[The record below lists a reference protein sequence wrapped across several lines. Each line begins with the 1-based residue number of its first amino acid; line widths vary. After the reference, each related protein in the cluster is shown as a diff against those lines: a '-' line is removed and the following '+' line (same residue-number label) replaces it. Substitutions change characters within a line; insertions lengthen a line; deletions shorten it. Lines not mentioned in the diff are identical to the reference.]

1 MTARGGQHSDIA
13 IHLYMLIRHY
23 KVIKCEIQASEVLQ
37 GWEGND
43 GWVAPTANTR
53 EIANLDR
60 YIADVARDI
69 DNLATQEDTESGG
82 TFSSYL
88 AGQKYLLLHYWHSTT
103 INLPLKVSG

>member
-53 EIANLDR
+53 DVANLDR
-60 YIADVARDI
+60 YIADVARRLTI
-69 DNLATQEDTESGG
+69 SLLRKILRVGGHSQATWLVES
-82 TFSSYL
+82 TS
-88 AGQKYLLLHYWHSTT
+88 HCTT
-103 INLPLKVSG
+103 SIQQP